1 MTHVPTL
8 AEPLSHCASTMLFCW
23 RPALRLPGPRPNWE
37 RLNSRKFRVPSTT
50 CSRSRRRCR
59 RSQLTDTGICC
70 RPTQEPTSDEWWAD
84 VLADPRARKRKRRTD
99 LAVKQAFYRLAD
111 ERRETILVAC
121 STSPSSSNLELRSFK
136 GEGSNTSDAIL

>member
-8 AEPLSHCASTMLFCW
+8 AEPLCHCASTMLFRW

-37 RLNSRKFRVPSTT
+37 HLNSRKFRVPSTT
-50 CSRSRRRCR
+50 CSRSRSRCR

-84 VLADPRARKRKRRTD
+84 VLADPRARKREQRTD

-111 ERRETILVAC
+111 ERSEIILVAC
-121 STSPSSSNLELRSFK
+121 SKCDWRAAFSRDKLIASHGADYP
-136 GEGSNTSDAIL
+136 